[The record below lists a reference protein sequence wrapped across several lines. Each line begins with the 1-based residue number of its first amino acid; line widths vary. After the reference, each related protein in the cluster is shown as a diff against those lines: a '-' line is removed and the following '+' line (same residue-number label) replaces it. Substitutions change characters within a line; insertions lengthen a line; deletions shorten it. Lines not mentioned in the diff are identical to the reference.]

1 MRLSKPPVSGVSTDM
16 ETVAIGVPMVEVAVR
31 AATDRELSLFYREHY
46 PRLVA
51 ALTLYCGDRELAA
64 ELSQEA
70 MARAWRDWPRVGRL
84 ESPAGWVHRVG
95 INLANSAWRR
105 GVRRVGAAWAERHD
119 DVASEADIG
128 AAVAMRQAVAR
139 LPRRQRTALVL
150 RYFVDLPYDEVA
162 ALMRC
167 RPGTVRALTT
177 QAIDTLRRTAGFQDV
192 EEDS

>member
-1 MRLSKPPVSGVSTDM
+1 METMAVGPPMSEVVVRASTDSS
-16 ETVAIGVPMVEVAVR
+16 
-31 AATDRELSLFYREHY
+31 LSAFYRAEY

-64 ELSQEA
+64 ELAQET
-70 MARAWRDWPRVGRL
+70 MARAWRHWPRIGRF

-95 INLANSAWRR
+95 INLANSAMRR
-105 GVRRVGAAWAERHD
+105 AIVRARLTRAERHD
-119 DVASEADIG
+119 ETTAPADVGTSVALR
-128 AAVAMRQAVAR
+128 AAVAA

-150 RYFVDLPYDEVA
+150 RYFVDLPYDDVA

-177 QAIDTLRRTAGFQDV
+177 QAIANLRKTTGLQDA
-192 EEDS
+192 EEA